1 MGGVKKFKTLSQ
13 RTPPPIPLIK
23 KFPISLKVNFDNQGI
38 AMALTAKMKAFAQ
51 AVVSGMSNK
60 DAAISAG
67 YAEKTASQAGSKL
80 RKDPE
85 IIVHIEKL
93 KADKEGRSLTS
104 EKPKVKTTSTH
115 EDDNPLDDE
124 DYAKDDPLQFL
135 IDVMNKSDDM
145 FLRFNAAK
153 AALPYVHGKVAE
165 KGKKESR
172 ADEAKDIAQSGGK
185 FATRSARKAN
195 YS

>member
-1 MGGVKKFKTLSQ
+1 
-13 RTPPPIPLIK
+13 
-23 KFPISLKVNFDNQGI
+23 
-38 AMALTAKMKAFAQ
+38 MALSEKMKKFAQ
-51 AVVSGMSNK
+51 AVVDGLSNK
-60 DAAISAG
+60 EAAISAG

-85 IIVHIEKL
+85 IIVYIEKL

-104 EKPKVKTTSTH
+104 EKPKVKTANTY

-135 IDVMNKSDDM
+135 IDVMNKSSDM

-165 KGKKESR
+165 KGKKETK
-172 ADEAKDIAQSGGK
+172 ADEAKKATQGGK
-185 FATRSARKAN
+185 FGTLGSQLRS
-195 YS
+195 